1 LITLTN
7 GNVQN
12 VSALTQP
19 LGSMSM
25 QLSQDAVVIA
35 APFGFVAGSVPVR
48 FRFDAAGNL
57 LGSCKVY
64 SNAELSPA
72 TQYLVNFYDQNGSR
86 INTNPVIWQFSN
98 PSGAVVDIGTIVPAA
113 QGVMSVPSP
122 FIFQTVA
129 FSATPAF
136 VGLSNTNMV
145 FQITLT
151 GNVTAPTLSGL
162 TAGAKVTFILIQDGA
177 GNRSFTWPSNVLNAS
192 SIETA
197 PNARDIQEFIF
208 DGVNAYPTSGL
219 STN

>member
-1 LITLTN
+1 MITLTG

-12 VSALTQP
+12 VSNLIQP
-19 LGSMSM
+19 LGYMSM

-35 APFGFVAGSVPVR
+35 APFGFVAGSVQVR
-48 FRFDAAGNL
+48 FRFDATGNL
-57 LGSCKVY
+57 LGSCKVW

-86 INTNPVIWQFSN
+86 INTNPVVWQFSQPN
-98 PSGAVVDIGTIVPAA
+98 GSTVDIGTIPPAA
-113 QGVMSVPSP
+113 QGVLSVPSP
-122 FIFQTVA
+122 FSFQTVA

-145 FQITLT
+145 FQMTLT

-177 GNRSFTWPSNVLNAS
+177 GNRSFTWPSNVLNAQAVG
-192 SIETA
+192 TA
-197 PNARDIQEFIF
+197 PNERDIQEFVF
-208 DGVNAYPTSGL
+208 DGANCYPVDPQTVN
-219 STN
+219 

>member
-1 LITLTN
+1 MITLTN

-12 VSALTQP
+12 VSALAQP

-35 APFGFVAGSVPVR
+35 APFGFVAGSIPVR

-98 PSGAVVDIGTIVPAA
+98 PSGAVIDIGTIVPAA
-113 QGVMSVPSP
+113 QGVISVPSP
-122 FIFQTVA
+122 FSFQTVA
-129 FSATPAF
+129 FSATAAF
-136 VGLSNTNMV
+136 VGISNTNMV

-177 GNRSFTWPSNVLNAS
+177 GGHSFTWPTNVQNAS
-192 SIETA
+192 TIETT

-208 DGVNAYPTSGL
+208 DGANAYPTSGL
-219 STN
+219 SPN